1 MFPSCQLGGW
11 VHTRVLPPCSPY
23 YPAQPTDP
31 LMPHDARSFAGL
43 ERGFHLRE
51 FTAESSPDGSLV
63 RAGALPVFKGPE
75 VWAALPT
82 WVWEDGE
89 NPATLLLLTPS
100 PRWAVAVGG
109 ATPVSGTL
117 GNQAVSRSLS
127 CPMCWAH
134 KGAVLDPAG
143 QGGGWGV
150 AGGGRDLRRPQPTWL
165 PPRTCTCTARP
176 PPVSSLVGGA
186 EGRVCPSDGHH
197 LPSSPSTEPPGQG
210 ASLCHVFSRRL
221 WQPSGSSSGTGWEAP
236 IPSRL
241 LLEQESRGPPSW

>member
-11 VHTRVLPPCSPY
+11 VHTRVLPPCSLY

-89 NPATLLLLTPS
+89 NPATLLLFT
-100 PRWAVAVGG
+100 
-109 ATPVSGTL
+109 
-117 GNQAVSRSLS
+117 
-127 CPMCWAH
+127 
-134 KGAVLDPAG
+134 
-143 QGGGWGV
+143 
-150 AGGGRDLRRPQPTWL
+150 
-165 PPRTCTCTARP
+165 
-176 PPVSSLVGGA
+176 
-186 EGRVCPSDGHH
+186 
-197 LPSSPSTEPPGQG
+197 
-210 ASLCHVFSRRL
+210 
-221 WQPSGSSSGTGWEAP
+221 
-236 IPSRL
+236 
-241 LLEQESRGPPSW
+241 PPSKLFKCTGQRCEAYSHCCATTATTHFQNSLHLATETSVFLISSFPPHPDKHHSTLYYL